1 MSETQQHW
9 DWEIRKE
16 TTWLGASFKELYAYK
31 DLMFRLVRKDF
42 LTSYQQTLLGPL
54 WVLLQPILTVIIY
67 VLVFYKVLGV
77 TTHGVP
83 PFLYYLIGIT
93 LWNLFSDVF
102 INTASTFSHNE
113 HIFSKVYFPRII
125 VPISVM
131 VVHST
136 RFLIQMVLLVIVLFY
151 YYFRGMVDLHIS
163 GALWA
168 IPAIFLTALIGLGAG
183 LIFSILTA
191 KYRDLLSMINLMIR
205 LLMFVCPIFYS
216 MRDVTS
222 ETAKILVSLNPLSAP
237 FEMFRFAFIGQGEIS
252 LLYIGYSFA
261 VMLILLTSGMLFFN
275 KMGDKLIDVI

>member
-1 MSETQQHW
+1 MTEKQAEW
-9 DWEIRKE
+9 DWEIKTQ
-16 TTWLGASFKELYAYK
+16 TTWLGASLKELYSYK

-67 VLVFYKVLGV
+67 VLVFYKMLGGK
-77 TTHGVP
+77 TDGVP
-83 PFLYYLIGIT
+83 PFLFYLIGIT

-102 INTASTFSHNE
+102 INTASTFSQNAR
-113 HIFSKVYFPRII
+113 IFSKVYFPRII

-136 RFLIQMVLLVIVLFY
+136 RFLIQLLLLVVVLFY
-151 YYFRGMVDLHIS
+151 YYFTGDVELHVR

-168 IPAIFLTALIGLGAG
+168 VPAVFITAMIGLGAG

-191 KYRDLLSMINLMIR
+191 KYRDLLSMVNLMMR
-205 LLMFVCPIFYS
+205 LLMFICPIFYS
-216 MRDVTS
+216 VQNVNQ
-222 ETAKILVSLNPLSAP
+222 KYKWLFFLNPLSSP
-237 FEMFRFAFIGQGEIS
+237 FELFRYSFIGTGEVS
-252 LLYIGYSFA
+252 LVHLAYCSV
-261 VMLILLTSGMLFFN
+261 VMVLLVAAGVLFFN

>member
-1 MSETQQHW
+1 MSEKQQHW

-16 TTWLGASFKELYAYK
+16 TTWLGASFKELYSYK

-54 WVLLQPILTVIIY
+54 WVLLQPIFTVIIY
-67 VLVFYKVLGV
+67 VLVFYKVLGGS
-77 TTHGVP
+77 THGVP

-102 INTASTFSHNE
+102 INTASTFSQNE
-113 HIFSKVYFPRII
+113 RIFSKVYFPRIV

-151 YYFRGMVDLHIS
+151 YYFTGQTGLHLA
-163 GALWA
+163 GAFWA
-168 IPAIFLTALIGLGAG
+168 VPAIILTALIGLGSG

-191 KYRDLLSMINLMIR
+191 KYRDLLSMINLMMR

-216 MRDVTS
+216 MKDVKSDTL
-222 ETAKILVSLNPLSAP
+222 KLILSLNPLSLP
-237 FEMFRFAFIGQGEIS
+237 FEMFKYSFIGQGEIA
-252 LLYIGYSFA
+252 LMPILYSTA
-261 VMLILLTSGMLFFN
+261 MMILLVTAGVLFFN

>member
-1 MSETQQHW
+1 MSEKQAEW
-9 DWEIRKE
+9 DWEIKTQ
-16 TTWLGASFKELYAYK
+16 TTWLGASYKELYAYK

-67 VLVFYKVLGV
+67 VLVFYKMLGGK
-77 TTHGVP
+77 TDGVP

-102 INTASTFSHNE
+102 INTASTFSQNAR
-113 HIFSKVYFPRII
+113 IFSKVYFPRII

-136 RFLIQMVLLVIVLFY
+136 RFLIQLLLLVIVLFY
-151 YYFRGMVDLHIS
+151 YFFMGDVKLHIG

-168 IPAIFLTALIGLGAG
+168 LPAVIFTAMIGLGAG

-191 KYRDLLSMINLMIR
+191 KYRDLLSMVNLMMR

-216 MRDVTS
+216 VQNVNQ
-222 ETAKILVSLNPLSAP
+222 KYKWLVYLNPLSSP
-237 FEMFRFAFIGQGEIS
+237 FELFRYSFIGTGEVS
-252 LLYIGYSFA
+252 LIHLAYSA
-261 VMLILLTSGMLFFN
+261 LTTVVLVAAGVLFFN